1 MAHHHHHHRDG
12 ASRFRDRSLR
22 AIEIR
27 RKVGKWLKIVL
38 LILAVFMVL
47 LVLASYFFTDAQN
60 EPPQHLLKNVRG
72 LFG

>member
-38 LILAVFMVL
+38 LIFAVFMVL
-47 LVLASYFFTDAQN
+47 LVLASYFFTDAQK
-60 EPPQHLLKNVRG
+60 EPPQHLLKNAG
-72 LFG
+72 GILK